1 MSDTLKENA
10 LRYHAMDPPGKLA
23 ITATKPMATQDDLAL
38 AYSPGVA
45 YACTAIAEDPALARA
60 YTAKGNLVAVI
71 SNGTAVL
78 GLGNIGPLASKPVM
92 EGKAVL
98 FKKFSGIDVFDLE
111 IDAQDVDHIVE
122 VVAALEPTF
131 GGINLEDIS
140 APTCFEVERRLR
152 ERMNIPVFHDD
163 QHGTAIVAGTAV
175 KSWLRVV
182 GKELSTVKLVCSGAG
197 AAAIACMDLLV
208 SMGLPRQQILVFDR
222 SGLIR
227 DARNNLP
234 EHKAR
239 YASSSPDMS
248 IGEAMVDADIF
259 LGLSGPG
266 ALTADDLLKMKERP
280 LILALANPTPEITP
294 EVARS
299 VRADAIIA
307 TGRSDYPNQVNN
319 VLCFPF
325 IFRGALDCGAT
336 TINEEMKVACV
347 EALSALAMAE
357 PSEVVARAYQN
368 ETLQF
373 GPDYLIPKPFD
384 PRLMS
389 YVATAVAKAAMDSG
403 VAARPIEDLEAY
415 SRGLSRFVF
424 QSGRVMEPIMER
436 ARQGNAKIVYAEGEE
451 PRVLRAVQQIV
462 DGHLASPILI
472 GRPEVLSKRIE
483 DLGLRFDLEKDVEV
497 VNPEHD
503 SRFREYWMLYHEL
516 MARKGVTPTNAQATV
531 RGSNAVIA
539 ALMLQRGEADGM
551 LLGCTGKFSDHVQ
564 LVNDI
569 IGCAEDV
576 KELSTLTAMIMPS
589 GTYFICDSHISVAP
603 SAEEIAE
610 MAVLAASEVKRFGI
624 EPRIALV
631 SRSNFGSHDYS
642 DAAKMRKALELVRE
656 IAPSLRIDGEMDA
669 DAAILGEHRL
679 KAIGDADFKDSANLL
694 VMPSV
699 DAAHI
704 SANLLKTLGGGTPVG
719 PMLIGAA
726 KPLNILTESVS
737 TRGVVNMTAI
747 TAVQVEESR

>member
-1 MSDTLKENA
+1 MSDSLKDHA
-10 LRYHAMDPPGKLA
+10 LRYHALEPPGKLA
-23 ITATKPMATQDDLAL
+23 ITATKPMATQEDLAL

-45 YACTAIAEDPALARA
+45 YACTEIADDPTNARL
-60 YTAKGNLVAVI
+60 YTARGNLVAVV

-78 GLGNIGPLASKPVM
+78 GLGNIGALASKPVM

-111 IDAQDVDHIVE
+111 VDATDPDHLVE

-140 APTCFEVERRLR
+140 APTCFEVERKLR

-175 KSWLRVV
+175 NSWLKVV
-182 GKELSTVKLVCSGAG
+182 DKEISSVKLVCSGAG
-197 AAAIACMDLLV
+197 AAAIACLDLLV
-208 SMGLPRQQILVFDR
+208 SMGLPREQIMVFDR

-227 DARNNLP
+227 EARGNLP

-239 YASSSPDMS
+239 FASSTPEMS

-266 ALTADDLLKMKERP
+266 ALTQDDLLKMTARP

-294 EVARS
+294 EEARA
-299 VRADAIIA
+299 VRDDAIIA

-357 PSEVVARAYQN
+357 PSEVVARAYAN
-368 ETLQF
+368 ESLQF

-403 VAARPIEDLEAY
+403 VASRPIEDLDAY
-415 SRGLSRFVF
+415 ERQLSRFVF
-424 QSGRVMEPIMER
+424 QSGRVMEPIFER
-436 ARQGNAKIVYAEGEE
+436 ARQETARIVYADGED
-451 PRVLRAVQQIV
+451 PRVLRAAQQV
-462 DGHLASPILI
+462 LDGGMAEPILI
-472 GRPEVLSKRIE
+472 GRPEVLRSRIA
-483 DLGLRFDLEKDVEV
+483 DLGLRLDIDNGIEV
-497 VNPEHD
+497 VNPGSD
-503 SRFREYWMLYHEL
+503 ARYKDYWTEYHEL
-516 MARKGVTPTNAQATV
+516 MERKGVSVRHAQTIV
-531 RGSNAVIA
+531 RSHNSVIA
-539 ALMLQRGEADGM
+539 SLMLRRGEADGM
-551 LLGCTGKFSDHVQ
+551 LCGCNGSFEEELGIVRDV
-564 LVNDI
+564 
-569 IGCAEDV
+569 IGCAEGV
-576 KELSTLTAMIMPS
+576 NELSTLTALILS
-589 GTYFICDSHISVAP
+589 GGTYFICDSHVSENP
-603 SAEEIAE
+603 SPEDIAE
-610 MAVLAASEVKRFGI
+610 MAILAAAEVKHFGL
-624 EPRIALV
+624 EPKVALM
-631 SRSNFGSHDYS
+631 SRSNFGSHNYP
-642 DAAKMRKALELVRE
+642 DAQKMRAALPLIKALDPDLEV
-656 IAPSLRIDGEMDA
+656 DGEMHA
-669 DAAILGEHRL
+669 DTALSEVMRNRLVSESALSGE
-679 KAIGDADFKDSANLL
+679 ANLL
-694 VMPSV
+694 LMPSI

-704 SANLLKTLGGGTPVG
+704 SANLLKMLGGGVSVG
-719 PMLIGAA
+719 PILVGAS
-726 KPLNILTESVS
+726 KPLHILTESVT
-737 TRGVVNMTAI
+737 TRGLVNMTAL
-747 TAVQVEESR
+747 TAVQVHESR

>member
-1 MSDTLKENA
+1 MTDALKENA

-23 ITATKPMATQDDLAL
+23 IAATKPMATQDDLAL

-45 YACTAIAEDPALARA
+45 YACTAIAEDPATARA
-60 YTAKGNLVAVI
+60 YTARGNLVAVI

-111 IDAQDVDHIVE
+111 IDATEVDHIVE

-152 ERMNIPVFHDD
+152 ERMSIPVFHDD

-175 KSWLRVV
+175 NSWLKVV
-182 GKELSTVKLVCSGAG
+182 GKKLQDVKLVCSGAG
-197 AAAIACMDLLV
+197 AAAIACLDLLV
-208 SMGLPRQQILVFDR
+208 SMGLPKEQVLVFDR

-239 YASSSPDMS
+239 FASSAPDMS

-266 ALTADDLLKMKERP
+266 ALTADDLLKMRERP

-299 VRADAIIA
+299 VREDAIIA

-357 PSEVVARAYQN
+357 PSEVVARAYAN
-368 ETLQF
+368 ESLQF

-389 YVATAVAKAAMDSG
+389 YVATAVARAAMESG

-415 SRGLSRFVF
+415 SRSLSRFVF

-436 ARQGNAKIVYAEGEE
+436 ARQSETRLVYAEGEDV
-451 PRVLRAVQQIV
+451 RVLRAVQQVV
-462 DGHLASPILI
+462 DGHLASPILV
-472 GRPEVLSKRIE
+472 GRPEVIRKRVV
-483 DLGLRFDLEKDVEV
+483 DLGLRLDLDRDVEI
-497 VNPEHD
+497 VNPERD
-503 SRFREYWMLYHEL
+503 PRFREYWTLYHEL
-516 MARKGVTPTNAQATV
+516 MARNGVTPVNAQNAV
-531 RGSNAVIA
+531 RGGNAIIA
-539 ALMLQRGEADGM
+539 ALMLRRGEADGM
-551 LLGCTGKFSDHVQ
+551 LCGCAGSFSSHVKV
-564 LVNDI
+564 VNDV
-569 IGCAEDV
+569 IGCAEGIH
-576 KELSTLTAMIMPS
+576 ELSTLTAMIMPS
-589 GTYFICDSHISVAP
+589 GTFFICDSHISVDP
-603 SAEEIAE
+603 SAKELAE
-610 MAVLAASEVKRFGI
+610 MAVLASAEVKRFGI

-631 SRSNFGSHDYS
+631 SRSNFGSHDYPE
-642 DAAKMRKALELVRE
+642 ANKMREALALIREAAPELRV
-656 IAPSLRIDGEMDA
+656 DGEMDA
-669 DAAILGEHRL
+669 DAAISGDHRA
-679 KAIGDADFKDSANLL
+679 KAVGDADFEGSANLL

-719 PMLIGAA
+719 PLLIGAA
-726 KPLNILTESVS
+726 KPLNIMTESIS
-737 TRGVVNMTAI
+737 TRGIVNLTAI
-747 TAVQVEESR
+747 TAVQVEEKR